1 MKLAILFPGIGY
13 NNDKPLLYYSGK
25 LFKSHEFEVVK
36 IEYSNLPSDVFSNKD
51 SFNKCLD
58 LVYEQTCNQL
68 KKIDFAS
75 LNGDDD
81 LIFFVGKSIGTVAA
95 ARYAKENNLT
105 VGQIILTPLKQTID
119 YLENGCNLVFHGD
132 DDRWA
137 DSDEINMLC
146 AMKHIE
152 TFTIPD
158 ANHSL
163 EVGDIGEDID
173 NLNEIISLIENYISD
188 YE

>member
-1 MKLAILFPGIGY
+1 MFTQIKTGEGKTTIVAILASI
-13 NNDKPLLYYSGK
+13 NALRGK
-25 LFKSHEFEVVK
+25 YV
-36 IEYSNLPSDVFSNKD
+36 DVLTSSEILAERD
-51 SFNKCLD
+51 S
-58 LVYEQTCNQL
+58 
-68 KKIDFAS
+68 
-75 LNGDDD
+75 
-81 LIFFVGKSIGTVAA
+81 
-95 ARYAKENNLT
+95 KENNLT

-119 YLENGCNLVFHGD
+119 YLEDGCNLVFHGD